1 MDGKNNFLIYLKRDF
16 IQDVIYDITGSIFYS
31 VSIYTF
37 ASNAGFAPGGVSGAA
52 LILHHYLN
60 IPIGTLTILIN
71 IPMILISFRY
81 LGLSFLL
88 KSVKSMI
95 LFSVVVDYIFPH
107 FPQYDGNQILAAIFC
122 GAFGGIGLSF
132 FYRRGSSSGG
142 TDFLTLTLKRLKPHW
157 SIGSIMLFLD
167 SVVIFSGAFVFGQ
180 IDAVLYGV
188 LCTAVGS
195 TILDKMMESL
205 NAGQAMVIISQK
217 EKQIEEKIRKVLK
230 VQGIRRNESAHILF
244 LGCNKAAVSKVCYLV
259 YESDPDATTWVWNY
273 SAAYGKGLSTGK
285 LEDFTNPYNERAH

>member
-1 MDGKNNFLIYLKRDF
+1 MDGKNKFVMYLKKEF
-16 IQDVIYDITGSIFYS
+16 IHDLICDITGSIFYS

-95 LFSVVVDYIFPH
+95 VFSAVIDYIFPY
-107 FPQYDGNQILAAIFC
+107 FPKYDGNQILAAIFC
-122 GAFGGIGLSF
+122 GVFGGIGLSF

-142 TDFLTLTLKRLKPHW
+142 TDFLTLTLKRLKPYW
-157 SIGSIMLFLD
+157 SIGNIMLFLD

-188 LCTAVGS
+188 LCTAAGS
-195 TILDKMMESL
+195 TILDKVMESL
-205 NAGQAMVIISQK
+205 NAGQAMVIVSQK
-217 EKQIEEKIRKVLK
+217 EKQIEDKIRNVLK
-230 VQGIRRNESAHILF
+230 VQSVRRNESAHVLF

-259 YESDPDATTWVWNY
+259 YESDPEATTWIWDY
-273 SAAYGKGLSTGK
+273 RAAYGNGLATGK
-285 LEDFTNPYNERAH
+285 LENFTNPYSEKAH